1 MYSTPLESQCMIAG
15 SGILETYGYATGRT
29 GKWVSALSLLE
40 YSPMAMFLEPPLL
53 LFHLVNPM
61 LHIIS
66 GFLSDS

>member
-40 YSPMAMFLEPPLL
+40 YSPMAMFLEPPFTALPPSQPYAPYNFRL
-53 LFHLVNPM
+53 PF
-61 LHIIS
+61 
-66 GFLSDS
+66 